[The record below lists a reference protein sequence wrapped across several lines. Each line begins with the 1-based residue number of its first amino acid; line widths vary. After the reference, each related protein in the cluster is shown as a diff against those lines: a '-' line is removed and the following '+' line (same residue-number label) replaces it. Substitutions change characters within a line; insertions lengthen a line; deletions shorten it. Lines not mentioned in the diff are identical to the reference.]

1 MLIVGL
7 TGGIGSG
14 KSSVATRLA
23 ELGALVIDSDR
34 LAREAVA
41 PGSDGLA
48 EVVQAFG
55 AGVLTSDGELDRG
68 AMARL
73 AFEDESVRRRLEQ
86 IIHPRVRARAADIVA
101 QAPADAI
108 VVNDV
113 PLLVEAGLASTFD
126 LVVVVLAS
134 VETRMARLIRDR
146 GMAESEVRSRIAAQ
160 ASDKQRRAVAE
171 VVIVNDG
178 TLEDLRSA
186 VDLAWREKILPRAR
200 EAAAGASGTTA
211 PQGTKAPPGT

>member
-1 MLIVGL
+1 MVGL

-14 KSSVATRLA
+14 KSSVAVRLA

-48 EVVQAFG
+48 EVVVAFG
-55 AGVLTSDGELDRG
+55 AGVLTPDGELDRG

-101 QAPADAI
+101 RAPADTI

-113 PLLVEAGLASTFD
+113 PLLVEAGLAATFD

-160 ASDKQRRAVAE
+160 AGDEQRRAVAD

-186 VDLAWREKILPRAR
+186 VDVAWREKILPRAR
-200 EAAAGASGTTA
+200 EAGAGTGTTASPGTTA
-211 PQGTKAPPGT
+211 PPGT